1 MRAKILRDTFDV
13 ALCHPFDATAL
24 MDGFDA
30 VVVRKIGA
38 VLQFQAAYDELR
50 AAVLARGTRVFNQL
64 TGRADMLGKQYLVD
78 LSAAGQP
85 VIPTVNS
92 VELIDQLPAASS
104 YIVKPMFGAD
114 SIGLQI
120 VPPEALAALSL
131 TEQLVQPLI
140 DLRYEISF
148 QFIDRDFQYALY
160 APDPSRRWDL
170 ERYDPGG
177 LRHQDGS
184 ITDRTPGAQLTSG
197 CSSDRASSA
206 PDAGWG
212 NIAGVMKAV
221 SSSGTASAVTR
232 IGSENQTEPSANPA
246 KTATAKTSANR
257 PDTDVTVARAGP
269 VMASCSRA
277 SATMITSCMTP

>member
-1 MRAKILRDTFDV
+1 MRAKILYVTDLTYPAPGRRYGDEDAYLASQLRDTFDV

-30 VVVRKIGA
+30 VVVRNIGP
-38 VLQFQAAYDELR
+38 VLQFQAAYDEFR
-50 AAVLARGTRVFNQL
+50 AAALARGTRMFNQL

-92 VELIDQLPAASS
+92 PELIDQLPAASS

-148 QFIDRDFQYALY
+148 YFIDRDFQYALY

-170 ERYDPGG
+170 ERYDPTVEDLTFAKRFVEWNTIDHGIQRVDAG
-177 LRHQDGS
+177 
-184 ITDRTPGAQLTSG
+184 RTPAGDLLLVELEDLNPYLSLDLT
-197 CSSDRASSA
+197 DDDTRAA
-206 PDAGWG
+206 F
-212 NIAGVMKAV
+212 
-221 SSSGTASAVTR
+221 VTR
-232 IGSENQTEPSANPA
+232 
-246 KTATAKTSANR
+246 
-257 PDTDVTVARAGP
+257 
-269 VMASCSRA
+269 MAA
-277 SATMITSCMTP
+277 SLTGLLALN